1 MKNSHYDCL
10 VIGAGHAGV
19 EAALAASRLGCSTL
33 LVTLFFE
40 TIGQMSCNP
49 AIGGVGK
56 GQLVKEIDALGGEMG
71 LAADK
76 TGIQFRQLNASKG
89 QAVRSSRC
97 QSDRKRYKLY
107 LQDVVRQQKNLDILI
122 GEVAEIVVHGGRIV
136 GVKTA
141 SGDMIAT
148 KTVVVTT
155 GTFLKGRM
163 HVGTKITSGGR
174 IGEPAAVRLA
184 DNFKDLGF
192 EVLFFKTGTPPRLDG
207 RTIDFSKLE
216 AQHSDERPIPFS
228 FRTPAIPKEQP
239 LLPCYITHTTEAT
252 HEIIRSN
259 FHLSP
264 MYSGQIQATGVRY
277 CPSIEDK
284 IKRFTTKSSHHVFL
298 EPEGL
303 DTHEYYPNG
312 ISTGLPVEI
321 QEAMVHSIPG
331 LEKTVLTRPGY
342 SIEHGV
348 IPATELKPTLE
359 TKKIT
364 GLFLAGQING
374 TTGYEEAGA
383 QGLIAGIN
391 AGLQAKGQKPFVLG
405 RHEAYIGVLI
415 DDLTTKGTDEPY
427 RMFTSR
433 VEYRLIIREDNAD
446 KRLARHGHEL
456 GLLSAADYDK
466 VCKKYA
472 MIDREVEHLKTTRI
486 YPGSALDQELQKIN
500 SAALRQPTLLSDI
513 LRRPEVNYKMI
524 APYDVRLR
532 LNSSALSYAGLSV
545 VAKPAYRPPAGR
557 AGTGRHESN
566 LAKTD
571 GHLKNFPQE
580 VIDQVEYEIKYEG
593 FIKKQFKTVER
604 FRHIEN
610 IKIPAD
616 MDYHKVGGLS
626 TEIRE
631 KLKRFTPVSLGQANR
646 ISGVTPSAI
655 SILMVY
661 LKKLSQDRQAARE
674 EGPGAFQ
681 K

>member
-1 MKNSHYDCL
+1 MHSLKKHYDCI
-10 VIGAGHAGV
+10 VIGAGHAGI
-19 EAALAASRLGCSTL
+19 EAALASARMGCSTL
-33 LVTLFFE
+33 MVTLFFE

-71 LAADK
+71 LAADR

-107 LQDVVRQQKNLDILI
+107 MQDVVRRQKNLDITI
-122 GEVAEIVVHGGRIV
+122 GEVAEIIV
-136 GVKTA
+136 EAGQVIGLLTA
-141 SGDMIAT
+141 SGERIST
-148 KTVVVTT
+148 KSVVVTT

-163 HVGTKITSGGR
+163 HVGKNITSGGR
-174 IGEPAAVRLA
+174 IGEPASVRLA
-184 DNFKDLGF
+184 DNIKDLGF

-207 RTIDFSKLE
+207 KTIDFSKLVP
-216 AQHSDERPIPFS
+216 QHSDDPPVPFS
-228 FRTPAIPKEQP
+228 FRTPFIPKEQK
-239 LLPCYITHTTEAT
+239 LLPCHITHTTEAT
-252 HEIIRSN
+252 HDIIRAN

-284 IKRFTTKSSHHVFL
+284 LKKFGDRNSHHVFL

-303 DTHEYYPNG
+303 DTDEYYPNG
-312 ISTGLPVEI
+312 ISTGLPLEV
-321 QEAMVHSIPG
+321 QEQMVHSIPG
-331 LEKTVLTRPGY
+331 LEKTIITKPGY

-348 IPATELKPTLE
+348 IPATELRPTLE
-359 TKKIT
+359 TKKVA

-391 AGLQAKGQKPFVLG
+391 AALRAKEQAPFVLG
-405 RHEAYIGVLI
+405 RHESYIGVLI

-433 VEYRLIIREDNAD
+433 VEYRLVVREDNAD
-446 KRLARHGHEL
+446 KRLAGHGHKL
-456 GLLSAADYDK
+456 GLLSEADYEKVARKYEAIDK
-466 VCKKYA
+466 
-472 MIDREVEHLKTTRI
+472 EVEHLKTTRI
-486 YPGSALDQELQKIN
+486 APGTALDEELKKIN
-500 SAALRQPTLLSDI
+500 SAALRQPTLLADI
-513 LRRPEVNYKMI
+513 LRRPEVSYKHI
-524 APYDVRLR
+524 APYD
-532 LNSSALSYAGLSV
+532 GL
-545 VAKPAYRPPAGR
+545 
-557 AGTGRHESN
+557 
-566 LAKTD
+566 
-571 GHLKNFPQE
+571 LKNFPQA

-593 FIKKQFKTVER
+593 FIHKQFKMIEK

-610 IKIPAD
+610 IRIPPD
-616 MDYHKVGGLS
+616 FDYTVIGGLS
-626 TEIRE
+626 KEIQE
-631 KLKRFTPVSLGQANR
+631 KLKRFSPVSLGQANR

-655 SILMVY
+655 TILMVR
-661 LKKLSQDRQAARE
+661 LKTLSLERQAR
-674 EGPGAFQ
+674 Q